1 MIPANI
7 DYVAI
12 VEELNA
18 WGMGDYKLEL
28 ICGFSEGYLRHL
40 KNGSYRDMT
49 YQRAARLY
57 NFWCD
62 ERQARGM
69 QVFTALVPLFA
80 VSTAEKNQVLA
91 ATT

>member
-7 DYVAI
+7 DYVAL
-12 VEELNA
+12 VEELNSF
-18 WGMGDYKLEL
+18 GIGDYKLEL
-28 ICGFSEGYLRHL
+28 ICGFSDGYIRHL

-57 NFWCD
+57 NFWAE
-62 ERQARGM
+62 ERKLRGLHVLTVM
-69 QVFTALVPLFA
+69 VPMFGGSTENNQALV
-80 VSTAEKNQVLA
+80 